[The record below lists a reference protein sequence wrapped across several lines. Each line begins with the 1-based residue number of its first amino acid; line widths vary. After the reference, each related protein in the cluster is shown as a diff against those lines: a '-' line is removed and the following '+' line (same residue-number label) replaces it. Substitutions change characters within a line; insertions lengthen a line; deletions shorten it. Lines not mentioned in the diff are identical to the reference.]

1 MLHLSRVITIQ
12 DRRKRSWKEAMK
24 LEHRTPGYK
33 AYPQSSTVEPSW
45 RCSVISPGENI
56 LTIRQNADR
65 VTAVFW
71 YSRWEGEPRSARI
84 FTHCQSLDCQNLQKE
99 KHIDEISYSGIR
111 SGILLDQLFGDP
123 YFLPHPIRGI
133 GWLIAKTEK
142 TLRAGN
148 PQGNSTER
156 EGAERR
162 QGKLL
167 VVIVLLFTGMLSAL
181 ILFGAYAMHPGLGVV
196 IEAVMTYQILAARC
210 LQVESSKVW
219 KQLNA
224 GSLEEAR
231 KAVSMIVGRD
241 TEHLTEEGVAKAAIE
256 TVAENTSDGVIAPM
270 LYTAL
275 GGPVLGFLYKAVN
288 TMDSMVGY
296 KNEKYLHFGRAAAK
310 LDDVMNFFPARISAL
325 LMVGTAFI
333 SGKSYNGKQAW
344 RIWRRD
350 NRKHASPNSA
360 QTESVCAGALGIQLA
375 GDASYFGK
383 VVKKP
388 YIGDPTRAVEPEDI
402 RRTNRLMN
410 RTAWICEIL
419 CLGILIAVA
428 V

>member
-1 MLHLSRVITIQ
+1 
-12 DRRKRSWKEAMK
+12 MK
-24 LEHRTPGYK
+24 YH
-33 AYPQSSTVEPSW
+33 
-45 RCSVISPGENI
+45 I
-56 LTIRQNADR
+56 LAFG
-65 VTAVFW
+65 AGF
-71 YSRWEGEPRSARI
+71 
-84 FTHCQSLDCQNLQKE
+84 
-99 KHIDEISYSGIR
+99 
-111 SGILLDQLFGDP
+111 LLDQLLGDP
-123 YFLPHPIRGI
+123 YSLPHPIRGI

-142 TLRAGN
+142 VLRSGN
-148 PQGNSTER
+148 PQENSTGR
-156 EGAERR
+156 EAAEHR

-167 VVIVLLFTGMLSAL
+167 VVVVLLLTGIVAAL
-181 ILFGAYAMHPGLGVV
+181 ILSGAYVVHPKLGMV

-224 GSLEEAR
+224 GNLEEAR

-241 TEHLTEEGVAKAAIE
+241 TECLTEEGVAKAAVE

-296 KNEKYLHFGRAAAK
+296 KNEKYLYFGRAAAK
-310 LDDVMNFFPARISAL
+310 LDDVVNFLPARVSAL
-325 LMVGTAFI
+325 LMIGTAFV
-333 SGKSYNGKQAW
+333 SGKNYSGKQAW

-388 YIGDPTRAVEPEDI
+388 YIGDSTRAVEAEDI

-419 CLGILIAVA
+419 CLGILMAVA
-428 V
+428 GCGWL

>member
-1 MLHLSRVITIQ
+1 
-12 DRRKRSWKEAMK
+12 MK
-24 LEHRTPGYK
+24 YH
-33 AYPQSSTVEPSW
+33 
-45 RCSVISPGENI
+45 I
-56 LTIRQNADR
+56 LAFG
-65 VTAVFW
+65 AGF
-71 YSRWEGEPRSARI
+71 
-84 FTHCQSLDCQNLQKE
+84 
-99 KHIDEISYSGIR
+99 
-111 SGILLDQLFGDP
+111 LLDQLFGDP

-133 GWLIAKTEK
+133 GWLIAKTENS
-142 TLRAGN
+142 LRAGN
-148 PQGNSTER
+148 PQGNPTER

-162 QGKLL
+162 KGKLL

-196 IEAVMTYQILAARC
+196 IEAVMTYQILAARG
-210 LQVESSKVW
+210 LQMESSKVW

-310 LDDVMNFFPARISAL
+310 LDDVMNFLPARISAL

-333 SGKSYNGKQAW
+333 SGKGYNGKQAW